1 MFSTLIFRRIDP
13 RRRAVLQF
21 KIHRMLSVSGAS
33 DVTCCVSGSAMS
45 LMSVPAIGAWH
56 KRPGCPSWGKRVK
69 TLLATSDLASQGK
82 CVSVSCHWE
91 KLSTLLRRMTYFY
104 CWVKSGH
111 NWERGRGILSEWTAA
126 AVPALST
133 PGHWL
138 GYSSLD
144 SALTVFVFKSRVN
157 VTSLGPSL
165 PSPCL
170 PQILSTSLD
179 SQTSAIVRAGGCGGN
194 WQTTFFSRSCVTRVG
209 RGQAGH
215 GGRAANQ
222 SWLHYCHAHTDC

>member
-45 LMSVPAIGAWH
+45 LMSVLAIGAWH

-69 TLLATSDLASQGK
+69 TLLLATSDLASQGK

-111 NWERGRGILSEWTAA
+111 NWEEAGGSKVSEQQQQWPPCQHLDT
-126 AVPALST
+126 
-133 PGHWL
+133 
-138 GYSSLD
+138 D
-144 SALTVFVFKSRVN
+144 SA
-157 VTSLGPSL
+157 
-165 PSPCL
+165 
-170 PQILSTSLD
+170 
-179 SQTSAIVRAGGCGGN
+179 
-194 WQTTFFSRSCVTRVG
+194 TRV
-209 RGQAGH
+209 
-215 GGRAANQ
+215 
-222 SWLHYCHAHTDC
+222 STLLWLFLFSNPV

>member
-33 DVTCCVSGSAMS
+33 DVTCCESGSAMS
-45 LMSVPAIGAWH
+45 LMSVLAIGAWH
-56 KRPGCPSWGKRVK
+56 KRPGCWSWCWLGERVK
-69 TLLATSDLASQGK
+69 TLATSDLASQGK

-91 KLSTLLRRMTYFY
+91 KLSTLKENDIFLLLGKIWTQLR
-104 CWVKSGH
+104 S
-111 NWERGRGILSEWTAA
+111 GRGILSEW
-126 AVPALST
+126 VCSSSGPLST

-138 GYSSLD
+138 RYSQD

-157 VTSLGPSL
+157 VTSPGPL

-179 SQTSAIVRAGGCGGN
+179 SQTSAIVRAGRGGDAAETDK
-194 WQTTFFSRSCVTRVG
+194 QHFSPGPV
-209 RGQAGH
+209 
-215 GGRAANQ
+215 
-222 SWLHYCHAHTDC
+222 